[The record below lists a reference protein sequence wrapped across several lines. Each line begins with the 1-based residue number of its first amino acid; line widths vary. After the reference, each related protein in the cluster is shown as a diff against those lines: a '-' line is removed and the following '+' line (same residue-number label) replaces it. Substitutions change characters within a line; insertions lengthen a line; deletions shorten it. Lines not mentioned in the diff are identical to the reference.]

1 MNLMKR
7 TGHELWDPFDL
18 PADFQHEMNR
28 LFGRTLQKKNGWT
41 KTFEPEIDLAEE
53 KDSFIVKADLPGIK
67 KEELDIKVEGRLLTL
82 KGERKEEK
90 ETKEKNY
97 YASERF
103 YGAFTRMIE
112 LPADVKADQVKAAY
126 KDGVLEITL
135 PKTEGAKAKQI
146 TVEVK

>member
-7 TGHELWDPFDL
+7 SHDLWDPFGVTEEL
-18 PADFQHEMNR
+18 QHEMNR
-28 LFGRTLQKKNGWT
+28 LFGRSLMKRNGWGRP
-41 KTFEPEIDLAEE
+41 FEPEIDVIEE
-53 KDSFIVKADLPGIK
+53 KDHFLVKADLPGIK

-97 YASERF
+97 YSSERF
-103 YGAFTRMIE
+103 YGTFTRVIE
-112 LPADVKADQVKAAY
+112 LPTDVKAEEVKAAY
-126 KDGVLEITL
+126 KDGVLEISL

-146 TVEVK
+146 RVEIK